1 MAAQGGGGWKPVFRR
16 RFGRP
21 GASSN
26 IHTVFV
32 DDIPVSMSPKGLFA
46 MFTNFGVV
54 KDVFIPNKRRK
65 ATQSRFGFV
74 RFDCPVAAEV
84 AIQKAHGVWCEDK
97 MLKVKKANFGMEQ
110 GGKGQLQRRQETAK
124 QEREATGRFGTTGF
138 VKRGSYA
145 DVLKGTTEKCESET
159 RIQAEEYGN
168 GWLYESV
175 IVKMRKN
182 CSCVDFKNEL
192 QNSGW
197 ADLKVEKVV
206 GE

>member
-32 DDIPVSMSPKGLFA
+32 DDIPVSMSPK
-46 MFTNFGVV
+46 
-54 KDVFIPNKRRK
+54 DVFIPNKRRK
-65 ATQSRFGFV
+65 ETQSRFGFV

-84 AIQKAHGVWCEDK
+84 AIRKAHGVWCEDK

-124 QEREATGRFGTTGF
+124 QEREATGRFGTAGF

-145 DVLKGTTEKCESET
+145 DVLKERLKNAKVRLESKQ
-159 RIQAEEYGN
+159 RSMAMGGY
-168 GWLYESV
+168 
-175 IVKMRKN
+175 M
-182 CSCVDFKNEL
+182 
-192 QNSGW
+192 
-197 ADLKVEKVV
+197 KV
-206 GE
+206 